1 MHHNN
6 NNNNKTTTTTTTKTT
21 PKIIII
27 FFSVIIYQSSV
38 VWASKNGLKLLCRQQ
53 ILSLYLT
60 VQYLFRVRRHER
72 TTIGLCKENRA
83 GKA

>member
-1 MHHNN
+1 MHHNNN
-6 NNNNKTTTTTTTKTT
+6 NNNNKTTTTKHQ
-21 PKIIII
+21 II
-27 FFSVIIYQSSV
+27 FFIIYQSSV